1 MFCVQMA
8 MLGHAAHL
16 QVACGNLVHWLEQ
29 AACLGEAVCLRGLHH
44 ASAPA
49 APVLAAGAGAGG
61 GGVAAVAP
69 LVLAAAAAAVVPPVL
84 AAGAGAAAAAAA
96 VAPPVLAAAAAA
108 APPELAACPAPSVAP
123 AFAGAPAPAVTPAP
137 AAAAAPVAAAAPDP
151 AGAVLIPLSCV
162 HPHLQADEPPQAP
175 AHLLRLPLAAV
186 CWQTSRQLGRPNSKQ
201 ISHPPQCVL
210 SQRCYGHGSLAL
222 STHLPDLHPAPAH
235 YFPVQRTSHHHCWPA
250 TAPAGTLPPLGPAA

>member
-1 MFCVQMA
+1 MPPHLCLLELLA
-8 MLGHAAHL
+8 GAH
-16 QVACGNLVHWLEQ
+16 G
-29 AACLGEAVCLRGLHH
+29 AACLVDGACSRAAEIGDQWVVAE
-44 ASAPA
+44 PA
-49 APVLAAGAGAGG
+49 AGVGDDWRVAGEKSG
-61 GGVAAVAP
+61 
-69 LVLAAAAAAVVPPVL
+69 
-84 AAGAGAAAAAAA
+84 
-96 VAPPVLAAAAAA
+96 AAAAAA

-250 TAPAGTLPPLGPAA
+250 TAPAGTLPPLGPAANFAYKLPSFCCPSFTGTLETWNKPGSFEP